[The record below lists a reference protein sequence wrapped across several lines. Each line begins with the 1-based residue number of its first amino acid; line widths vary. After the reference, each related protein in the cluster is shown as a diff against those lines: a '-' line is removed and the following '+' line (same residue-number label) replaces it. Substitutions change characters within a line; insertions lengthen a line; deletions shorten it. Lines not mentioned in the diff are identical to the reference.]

1 VPNYKVLSIVGF
13 IALLAVLCVLPFW
26 AREYHVE
33 ILIIFLINVILAV
46 SYRLIATTGDWTLCH
61 VVLMGSGAYASA
73 LMAKHFGWSFW
84 MTAPL
89 AGVAAGLV
97 GLVIVY
103 PLLRTV
109 GFGFFI
115 TSLAVGEFI
124 RLTWIKF
131 HNPFGG
137 PRGMINIPYVGE
149 LGPID
154 FYEAIPYYF
163 MTLAVTIVCV
173 FIMYRIDRSRI
184 GNSFK
189 AIYQDSLLAESIG
202 IKVGRYR
209 SFAFAIGSFFAGI
222 AGALMA
228 HRLNAIDPHIFGLDE
243 MVYLLV
249 WVIVGGTATFAG
261 PIIGVAVMS
270 FLFEWTRPLLEWR
283 PLFFG
288 AILIG
293 FLIFLPGGLESLV
306 TKITGLFKNR
316 KSIQTGAEQPVATKD
331 RSAV

>member
-1 VPNYKVLSIVGF
+1 VSKHKVLSIIGV
-13 IALLAVLCVLPFW
+13 AVLLAVLCVLPFV

-33 ILIIFLINVILAV
+33 ILITFLINVILAV
-46 SYRLIATTGDWTLCH
+46 SYRLITTTGDWTLCH
-61 VVLMGSGAYASA
+61 VVLLGVGAYASA
-73 LMAKHFGWSFW
+73 LMAKYFSWPFW

-89 AGVAAGLV
+89 AGATAGLV
-97 GLVIVY
+97 GLGIVY

-115 TSLAVGEFI
+115 ASLAVGEFI
-124 RLTWIKF
+124 RLVWIKF
-131 HNPFGG
+131 HTPFGG

-163 MTLAVTIVCV
+163 MTLVITLVCV
-173 FIMYRIDRSRI
+173 LIMYRIDRSRI
-184 GNSFK
+184 GNAFK
-189 AIYQDSLLAESIG
+189 AIYEDDILAESIG

-209 SFAFAIGSFFAGI
+209 SLAFVLGSFFAGI
-222 AGALMA
+222 AGALLA
-228 HRLNAIDPHIFGLDE
+228 HRLSAIDPHIFGLDE

-249 WVIVGGTATFAG
+249 WVVVGGTATFAG
-261 PIIGVAVMS
+261 PIMGVAVMTI
-270 FLFEWTRPLLEWR
+270 LFEWTRPLLEWR

-293 FLIFLPGGLESLV
+293 FLIFMPGGLESLIAKF
-306 TKITGLFKNR
+306 TRLFGNR
-316 KSIQTGAEQPVATKD
+316 KAVQPETEQAIGAKE
-331 RSAV
+331 SF

>member
-1 VPNYKVLSIVGF
+1 VSKHKVLSIIG
-13 IALLAVLCVLPFW
+13 LAAVLAILCVLPFFV
-26 AREYHVE
+26 REYHVE

-46 SYRLIATTGDWTLCH
+46 SYRLITTTGDWTLCH
-61 VVLMGSGAYASA
+61 VVLMGVGAYASA
-73 LMAKHFGWSFW
+73 LMAKYFGWPFW

-89 AGVAAGLV
+89 AGVAAGLI
-97 GLVIVY
+97 GLGIVY

-115 TSLAVGEFI
+115 ASLAVGEFI
-124 RLTWIKF
+124 RLSWVKF
-131 HNPFGG
+131 HDPFGG

-149 LGPID
+149 LGAID

-163 MTLAVTIVCV
+163 MTLVVTLVCV

-184 GNSFK
+184 GNTFK
-189 AIYQDSLLAESIG
+189 AVYEDNILAESIG

-209 SFAFAIGSFFAGI
+209 SLAFVLGSFFAGI
-222 AGALMA
+222 AGAFLA
-228 HRLNAIDPHIFGLDE
+228 HRLSAIDPHIFGLDE

-249 WVIVGGTATFAG
+249 WVVVGGTATFAG

-270 FLFEWTRPLLEWR
+270 FLFEWTRPLLAWR

-293 FLIFLPGGLESLV
+293 FLIFMPGGLESLIPKFV
-306 TKITGLFKNR
+306 RRFGNR
-316 KSIQTGAEQPVATKD
+316 KAAQAQAEQAAGAEDSV
-331 RSAV
+331 V

>member
-1 VPNYKVLSIVGF
+1 VPKYNVLSIIGVA
-13 IALLAVLCVLPFW
+13 ALLAVLCVLPFL

-33 ILIIFLINVILAV
+33 ILIIFLINVILAT

-61 VVLMGSGAYASA
+61 VVLMGTGAYASA

-89 AGVAAGLV
+89 AGVSAGV
-97 GLVIVY
+97 IGLAIVY
-103 PLLRTV
+103 PLLRTI

-124 RLTWIKF
+124 RLSWIKF

-163 MTLAVTIVCV
+163 LTLAITLVCV
-173 FIMYRIDRSRI
+173 LIMYRIDRSRI
-184 GNSFK
+184 GNAFK
-189 AIYQDSLLAESIG
+189 AIYQDDVLAESIG

-209 SFAFAIGSFFAGI
+209 SFAFIIGSFFAGI

-293 FLIFLPGGLESLV
+293 FLIFMPGGLESLIP
-306 TKITGLFKNR
+306 KFKSLFGNR
-316 KSIQTGAEQPVATKD
+316 KAMPAKAEQHAGAKEPV
-331 RSAV
+331 V

>member
-1 VPNYKVLSIVGF
+1 MPKYKVLSIIGVT
-13 IALLAVLCVLPFW
+13 ALLAVLSVLPFLL
-26 AREYHVE
+26 REYHVE
-33 ILIIFLINVILAV
+33 ILIIFLINVILAT

-61 VVLMGSGAYASA
+61 VVLMGVGAYASA

-89 AGVAAGLV
+89 AGVTAGLV
-97 GLVIVY
+97 GLGIVY

-115 TSLAVGEFI
+115 ASLAIGEFI
-124 RLTWIKF
+124 RLIWIKF

-163 MTLAVTIVCV
+163 MTLVITLVCV
-173 FIMYRIDRSRI
+173 IIMYRIDRSRI
-184 GNSFK
+184 GNAFK
-189 AIYQDSLLAESIG
+189 SIYEDDVLAESIG

-209 SFAFAIGSFFAGI
+209 SLAFIIGSFFAGI

-228 HRLNAIDPHIFGLDE
+228 HRLNSIDPHIFGLDE

-249 WVIVGGTATFAG
+249 WVVAGGTATFAG

-293 FLIFLPGGLESLV
+293 FLIFMPGGLESLIA
-306 TKITGLFKNR
+306 KFTGLFGNR
-316 KSIQTGAEQPVATKD
+316 KGVPAKAEQPAEAKEP
-331 RSAV
+331 AV

>member
-1 VPNYKVLSIVGF
+1 MV
-13 IALLAVLCVLPFW
+13 LLAVLCVLPFL

-61 VVLMGSGAYASA
+61 VVLMGTGAYASA
-73 LMAKHFGWSFW
+73 LMAKHFGWAFW

-89 AGVAAGLV
+89 AGVAAGV
-97 GLVIVY
+97 IGLGIVY

-115 TSLAVGEFI
+115 ASLAVGEFI
-124 RLTWIKF
+124 RLVWIKF
-131 HNPFGG
+131 HTPFGG

-163 MTLAVTIVCV
+163 MTLTITLVCV
-173 FIMYRIDRSRI
+173 LIMYRFDRSRI
-184 GNSFK
+184 GNAFK
-189 AIYQDSLLAESIG
+189 SIYLDDVLAESIG
-202 IKVGRYR
+202 INVGRYR
-209 SFAFAIGSFFAGI
+209 SFAFVIGSFFAGI
-222 AGALMA
+222 AGALLA

-293 FLIFLPGGLESLV
+293 FLIFLPGGLESLIP
-306 TKITGLFKNR
+306 KLKSLFGNRTGKDAPS
-316 KSIQTGAEQPVATKD
+316 KKD
-331 RSAV
+331 RAIAEESV